1 MSVFTYKGMLASGE
15 EVRGERRAGSRERL
29 QVLLAQEGI
38 IVVDIYESN
47 KPATLKAVS
56 PLRGKRELVSF
67 TRQMSV
73 MLRNSMRL
81 DAIIRVLL
89 RQKNSKTWQTVLHCL
104 GTSLSEGLSLS
115 QSLAQLPT
123 VFDNSYVSL
132 VRAGESSGD
141 LSEIFS
147 RLAKSLETSDRL
159 KRKIKAALA
168 YPAVIMAVAA
178 TVLFVLLLYIVP
190 VFKEMFL
197 NFQAELP
204 PLTRFVISLSDNLS
218 SHTLT
223 LVVMVLALGVAVMIL
238 NRATSFARVLSRVP
252 LHIPGLRNLIIK
264 SETAT
269 FSRTLATLLWGGVA
283 LNEAI
288 LLAASGIRNF
298 QLRGQFE
305 SASAAIS
312 SGSTLHLAWI
322 DKKLIPPMVAEMV
335 ALGEETGQLAK
346 MFDSIAEFYS
356 EEVETLLPAMTAI
369 LEPLLIVLV
378 GIFVAAILISMYMP
392 LFELIGQLG

>member
-1 MSVFTYKGMLASGE
+1 MSVFTYRGMLASGE
-15 EVRGERRAGSRERL
+15 EVKGERRASSRESL
-29 QVLLAQEGI
+29 QVMLAQEGI
-38 IVVDIYESN
+38 IVVDINRSN
-47 KPATLKAVS
+47 NSATLKAFS
-56 PLRGKRELVSF
+56 PLRSKRELVSF

-81 DAIIRVLL
+81 DAIIRALL
-89 RQKNSKTWQTVLHCL
+89 RQKNSKTWQTVLHGL
-104 GTSLSEGLSLS
+104 GASLSEGQSLS
-115 QSLAQLPT
+115 QSLALQPT

-178 TVLFVLLLYIVP
+178 IVLFVLLLYIVP

-197 NFQAELP
+197 NFQTELP
-204 PLTRFVISLSDNLS
+204 PLTKIVISLSDNLS

-223 LVVMVLALGVAVMIL
+223 LILILLSLGVAVMIL
-238 NRATSFARVLSRVP
+238 NRATSFARLLSQVP

-288 LLAASGIRNF
+288 LLAASGIRNVL
-298 QLRGQFE
+298 LRRQFE